1 MPSYVY
7 TLATGESKIV
17 KNLGWLL
24 RNAHNVASI
33 ELFELPEGGGKIIA
47 TLTERGVPTKEYHS
61 PFASFRIM
69 QKWISRPCLSHA
81 IKNTHFLD
89 IK

>member
-1 MPSYVY
+1 MSSYIY
-7 TLATGESKIV
+7 YLGTGESKPV

-24 RNAHNVASI
+24 RNAHKVAYM
-33 ELFELPEGGGKIIA
+33 ELFEFPEGRGKIVA

-61 PFASFRIM
+61 SFASFEIM
-69 QKWISRPCLSHA
+69 QKWVCRPCLSHVV
-81 IKNTHFLD
+81 KKTHFRH